1 MGRTFSV
8 ILFFAL
14 WWNLFTLTINAQS
27 VKIDSLKKCLK
38 TAQNDSSRLILLN
51 NISALFN
58 NYNLDSAKFYIDKTS
73 ALINNFKGTRLEE
86 QYLDHKGN
94 YFQKKG
100 DFKHAEMNF
109 LLSARLAEKLNLK
122 EDYFI
127 AQNSLQLINSKLG
140 NHKKAISELKKLIP
154 LVNQL
159 NDEKKFVTLYSNIA
173 MNFLLLNL
181 PDSAKKY
188 FDIVYPLTEEN
199 GFYRAAISVN
209 LAYLNYLTGNYDN
222 TIKYAKESVPIARR
236 LKRTELLLESLTNI
250 SNAYYEKKQYAKAVE
265 YSTKVMNIAKKNKL
279 RKQLADAYGNLA
291 LAYAGL
297 NDFRTAYKF
306 NNMYSE
312 LHDSLF
318 NAELGKQINELQIK
332 YETEK
337 KDKKIKLKDAA
348 LKRQSLKLK
357 YSVLA
362 VIVTTIFAIII
373 FIFYRKKNYAYK
385 ELVRRNMEIVEKNG
399 FTPKRKSLPLDRTMS
414 KYSSS
419 SLKDE
424 KKEEL
429 HEKLEKS
436 MIEEKLYLKSNL
448 TLGKL
453 AQQLDVNSKYLS
465 QVIHEEY
472 DSGFSDFIN
481 KLRVQEAARLLVNKS
496 YRHIS
501 IEGISKLVGFT
512 SKSTFN
518 SAFKKIMGVT
528 PSFYSETSKDIK

>member
-1 MGRTFSV
+1 MRRTFFILLITFWWTSFTVSV
-8 ILFFAL
+8 
-14 WWNLFTLTINAQS
+14 NAQS
-27 VKIDSLKKCLK
+27 INIDSLKECLLS
-38 TAQNDSSRLILLN
+38 TSNDSTKVALLN
-51 NISALFN
+51 KISDEYTYF
-58 NYNLDSAKFYIDKTS
+58 NLDSAKYYLDKTS
-73 ALINNFKGTRLEE
+73 SLIDHFKGTKLELK
-86 QYLDHKGN
+86 YLDNQGS
-94 YFQKKG
+94 YYQKIG
-100 DFKHAEMNF
+100 EFTTAEKFF
-109 LLSARLAEKLNLK
+109 LKSARLAEKLNLP
-122 EDYFI
+122 EEYFLS
-127 AQNSLQLINSKLG
+127 QSELQLINSKLG
-140 NHKKAISELKKLIP
+140 SHKKAISELKKLIP

-159 NDEKKFVTLYSNIA
+159 NDEKSFVTLYSNIA

-188 FDIVYPLTEEN
+188 FDIAYPLTEEN
-199 GFYRAAISVN
+199 GFYRAAVSVN

-222 TIKYAKESVPIARR
+222 TLKFAKESVPIARR

-265 YSTKVMNIAKKNKL
+265 YSTNVMNIAKKNKL

-291 LAYAGL
+291 IAYAGL
-297 NDFRTAYKF
+297 NDFKTAYRF

-357 YSVLA
+357 YYVLA

-373 FIFYRKKNYAYK
+373 FIFYRKKNQAYK

-399 FTPKRKSLPLDRTMS
+399 FTPKRKSLPLDKTMS

-419 SLKDE
+419 SLRDE

-429 HEKLEKS
+429 HEKLEKL
-436 MIEEKLYLKSNL
+436 MIGEKLYLKSNL

-453 AQQLDVNSKYLS
+453 AQNLDVNSKYLS

-472 DSGFSDFIN
+472 GSGFSDFIN
-481 KLRVQEAARLLVNKS
+481 RLRIQEAARMLANKS
-496 YRHIS
+496 YSHIS
-501 IEGISKLVGFT
+501 IEGISELVGFT

-528 PSFYSETSKDIK
+528 PSFYSETSKNIK